1 MIGTKLGAE
10 SMTRSEQMAKNMLAD
25 SIWKS
30 AGIEGLGTT
39 FPATYAIL
47 HNIPVTATRDEVLF
61 VINMNRAWKFL
72 FDSYSCDLDLP
83 YLRHLNSLVLDG
95 FDVAGA
101 GDIRNYPVRITG
113 TNWIPDIPSLNTVQ
127 DNLKQLREIED
138 PVIQSIETFLYVSRT
153 QMSGDGN
160 KRVAQLAC
168 NKILLQH
175 DAGMLSI
182 AYDRI
187 QEFMELL
194 VEYYESC
201 NSEDIVKFLLLYA
214 YYPNPDYIEADM
226 QKYGVSKDT
235 VLKIVPELQKNTV
248 GFWQYWEIYK
258 RSVL

>member
-1 MIGTKLGAE
+1 
-10 SMTRSEQMAKNMLAD
+10 MTRSEQMAKNMLVD

-30 AGIEGLGTT
+30 TGIEGLGTT

-47 HNIPVTATRDEVLF
+47 HNMPATATRDEVLF
-61 VINMNRAWKFL
+61 IINMDRAWKFV

-83 YLRHLNSLVLDG
+83 YLRTLNSLVLEG
-95 FDVAGA
+95 FNVAGA

-113 TNWIPDIPSLNTVQ
+113 TNWIPGIPALNAVQ

-153 QMSGDGN
+153 QMFGDGN

-201 NSEDIVKFLLLYA
+201 NSEDIVQFLLLYA

-226 QKYGVSKDT
+226 QKYGVSKDD
-235 VLKIVPELQKNTV
+235 VLTIVPELQKNTV

>member
-1 MIGTKLGAE
+1 
-10 SMTRSEQMAKNMLAD
+10 MTRSEQMAKNMLAD

-39 FPATYAIL
+39 FPVTYAIL
-47 HNIPVTATRDEVLF
+47 HNIAVTATRDEVLF
-61 VINMNRAWKFL
+61 VINMNRAWRFL
-72 FDSYSCDLDLP
+72 FDSHTCDLDIA

-113 TNWIPDIPSLNTVQ
+113 TSWTPEILSFNAVQ

-153 QMSGDGN
+153 QMFGDGN

-168 NKILLQH
+168 NKVLLQH

-182 AYDRI
+182 VYDRI

-201 NSEDIVKFLLLYA
+201 NSEDIVQFLLLYA

-226 QKYGVSKDT
+226 HKYGVSKDD
-235 VLKIVPELQKNTV
+235 VLTIVPELQKNTV

>member
-1 MIGTKLGAE
+1 
-10 SMTRSEQMAKNMLAD
+10 MTRSEQMAKDMLAD

-72 FDSYSCDLDLP
+72 FDSYTCDLDIA

-113 TNWIPDIPSLNTVQ
+113 TSWTPEIPSFNAIQ
-127 DNLKQLREIED
+127 DTLKQLQEIED
-138 PVIQSIETFLYVSRT
+138 PVIRSIETFLYVSRT
-153 QMSGDGN
+153 QMFGDGN

-168 NKILLQH
+168 NKVLLQY

-187 QEFMELL
+187 QEFMKLL
-194 VEYYESC
+194 VGYYESC
-201 NSEDIVKFLLLYA
+201 NSEAIIKFLLLHA
-214 YYPNPDYIEADM
+214 YYPNSEYIEADM
-226 QKYGVSKDT
+226 RKYGVSKDD
-235 VLKIVPELQKNTV
+235 VLTIVPELQKNTV

-258 RSVL
+258 SSVL